1 MRVISYI
8 LHQFRRRRCAIRILG
23 TVGIGFLLGFVTL
36 KDSLQRK
43 SSLVTDLKPL
53 SLIRQD
59 FLHSFQRS
67 SCVKKIN
74 IVYVKMIKCA
84 SSTIAAILRRFGLA
98 HNLTFVLPLQKHIYI
113 GWPYEI
119 DDTLY
124 RPLKT
129 AAFNILCEHAVY
141 NRTTLNRIMPSD
153 TIYVTS
159 LREPFSQFKS
169 MLNYYNIFNISGIK
183 SGDPFA
189 EYLNNMDKYETIY
202 KSHRASPTRYCIPDG
217 FSMTHNLMSYNLGYP
232 TGFLRGTKDMSDDL
246 DFAREWIKRLDAELN
261 LVLITEYFHESMV
274 LLRRLMC
281 WTLVDILS
289 SASNKL
295 LYSYRNQTNENQMDT
310 YRTWS
315 KVDYLL
321 YGHFNAT
328 FWRRLRSEKEEFW
341 KEVEH
346 FRRINEAVSKFCH
359 TPGDSPDEGIT
370 LTIPKSAWYEELTIS
385 APFCRLLSEDLLP
398 RLQDNYEKQSPR
410 LKEPHPSK
418 TTC

>member
-1 MRVISYI
+1 MRIMSYI
-8 LHQFRRRRCAIRILG
+8 LRQFRRRRRAIKILG
-23 TVGIGFLLGFVTL
+23 AVGIGFLFGFFTL

-43 SSLVTDLKPL
+43 SSLTDLEFGL
-53 SLIRQD
+53 RQD
-59 FLHSFQRS
+59 FLQSFQKS
-67 SCVKKIN
+67 SCVKKTN
-74 IVYVKMIKCA
+74 LVYVKMIKCA
-84 SSTIAAILRRFGLA
+84 SSTIAAILRRFGLV

-129 AAFNILCEHAVY
+129 AAFNILCEHAIY

-153 TIYVTS
+153 TIYITS

-169 MLNYYNIFNISGIK
+169 MLNYYNVFNISGIK
-183 SGDPFA
+183 SGDIFS
-189 EYLNNMDKYETIY
+189 EYLNNMDKYEAIY
-202 KSHRASPTRYCIPDG
+202 KSHKASPTRYCIPDG

-232 TGFLRGTKDMSDDL
+232 TGFLPGTNDMSDDL
-246 DFAREWIKRLDAELN
+246 EFAKEWIKRLDAELN
-261 LVLITEYFHESMV
+261 LVLITKYFHESMV
-274 LLRRLMC
+274 MLRRLMC
-281 WTLVDILS
+281 WTLSDILS

-295 LYSYRNQTNENQMDT
+295 QYSYRNQANENQEAT
-310 YRTWS
+310 YREWS

-321 YGHFNAT
+321 YNHFNAT

-341 KEVEH
+341 KEVEY

-359 TPGDSPDEGIT
+359 TPDEGIT
-370 LTIPKSAWYEELTIS
+370 LTIPKSEWYEKLTIS

-398 RLQDNYEKQSPR
+398 RLQENYERQSPK
-410 LKEPHPSK
+410 LNEPRPSK

>member
-1 MRVISYI
+1 MRIMSYI
-8 LHQFRRRRCAIRILG
+8 LRQFRRRRRAIKILG
-23 TVGIGFLLGFVTL
+23 AVGIGFLFGFFTL

-43 SSLVTDLKPL
+43 SSLTDLEFGL
-53 SLIRQD
+53 RQD
-59 FLHSFQRS
+59 FLQSFQKS
-67 SCVKKIN
+67 SCVKKTN
-74 IVYVKMIKCA
+74 LVYVKMIKCA
-84 SSTIAAILRRFGLA
+84 SSTIAAILRRFGLV

-129 AAFNILCEHAVY
+129 AAFNILCEHAIY

-153 TIYVTS
+153 TIYITS

-169 MLNYYNIFNISGIK
+169 MLNYYNVFNISGIK
-183 SGDPFA
+183 SGDIFS
-189 EYLNNMDKYETIY
+189 EYLNNMDKYEAIY
-202 KSHRASPTRYCIPDG
+202 KSHKASPTRYCIPDG

-232 TGFLRGTKDMSDDL
+232 TGFLPGTNDMSDDL
-246 DFAREWIKRLDAELN
+246 EFAKEWIKRLDAELN
-261 LVLITEYFHESMV
+261 LVLITKYFHESMV
-274 LLRRLMC
+274 MLRRLMC
-281 WTLVDILS
+281 WTLSDILS

-295 LYSYRNQTNENQMDT
+295 QYSYRNQANENQEAT
-310 YRTWS
+310 YREWS

-321 YGHFNAT
+321 YNHFNAT

-346 FRRINEAVSKFCH
+346 FRRINEAVFKFCH
-359 TPGDSPDEGIT
+359 TPDEGIT
-370 LTIPKSAWYEELTIS
+370 LTIPKSEWYEKLTIS

-398 RLQDNYEKQSPR
+398 RLQENYERQSPK
-410 LKEPHPSK
+410 LNEPHPSK